1 MFQLNEIAKDNDIS
15 TLCQSNEK
23 ELTEFVT
30 RTLPIDPAFAE
41 NIINLFDY
49 EIPQYLRVYLQ
60 YALPCAVIQED
71 DNTITAIADSLQVS
85 VENLCRRCAHDV
97 LVTLFMQEDPA
108 IQAYGMKRLQQF
120 TKQKTRVLARDA
132 SIKVVPVLAM
142 KLGIPNCKDRAL
154 DALLNMKLL
163 TRHPNEQL
171 ADYIS
176 DYFIAILDNVSKF
189 ISDKRNQVKHP
200 EDPHALEALLEV
212 MTLLKSK
219 ISDHV
224 YVKYIHNE
232 L

>member
-1 MFQLNEIAKDNDIS
+1 VFQLNEIAKDNDIS

>member
-1 MFQLNEIAKDNDIS
+1 VFQLNEIAKGNDIS